1 MTIEFERNMYQISG
15 RSITITSWYDE
26 CADSWSSSA
35 PNYCNLL
42 SKSVVNGCSSR
53 KAAEE
58 KTAVILRA
66 LLPARP
72 SMQQEYFGPTSIPA
86 PRTKAKSPAAILK
99 G

>member
-26 CADSWSSSA
+26 CANSWSSSA

-42 SKSVVNGCSSR
+42 AKSVVNGYPSR

-58 KTAVILRA
+58 KTAVLLRS
-66 LLPARP
+66 LLPARA
-72 SMQQEYFGPTSIPA
+72 SVQEEYFGPTVIA
-86 PRTKAKSPAAILK
+86 PPRGKVKATAAILK